1 MENKNVLEEYD
12 LIIDLGPVK
21 DEDQSEKSRRI
32 IWI

>member
-21 DEDQSEKSRRI
+21 DEDQSENVEE
-32 IWI
+32 

>member
-21 DEDQSEKSRRI
+21 DEGQSEKVEE
-32 IWI
+32 